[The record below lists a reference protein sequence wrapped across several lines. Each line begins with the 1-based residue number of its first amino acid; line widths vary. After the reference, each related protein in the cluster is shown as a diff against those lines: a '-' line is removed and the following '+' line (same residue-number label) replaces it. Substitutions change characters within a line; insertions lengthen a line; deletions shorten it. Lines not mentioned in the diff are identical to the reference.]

1 MQQLTFLEAGKVE
14 WREVDAP
21 ALEDDRQAIVRPLSV
36 ATCDLD
42 TALMHGR
49 APYRGPFGLG
59 HEGVAEVVDV
69 GDGVGGLTPGQKVSV
84 PFQIYCGDC
93 DACREGRTAS
103 CQATPPMAMYG

>member
-21 ALEDDRQAIVRPLSV
+21 ALEHDRQAIVRPLSV

-59 HEGVAEVVDV
+59 HEGVAEEVEGGGG
-69 GDGVGGLTPGQKVSV
+69 GDGLEPGPRVTMSV
-84 PFQIYCGDC
+84 PIFFG
-93 DACREGRTAS
+93 EGPGLRQGWRAS
-103 CQATPPMAMYG
+103 LRA